1 MKKLAIALAVLATA
15 SAHAYDI
22 NSAANPALA
31 GGSVIDFESA
41 AAGSYS
47 SLTVG
52 GVSFTTGAGTSLYV
66 NTNYAG
72 NYNTVGK
79 SLANT
84 YSGDAFGLLT
94 LTFSAPTKAFGFN
107 WGAADTVWTLSAYD
121 ASNNLLG
128 SRSLDATRASNAG
141 EFFGLGFAS
150 DIAYAT
156 IAGNRSDY
164 VFVDN
169 LTLAAAVPEPSAY
182 GLMAIG
188 LAGLGFAA
196 RRRKTR

>member
-1 MKKLAIALAVLATA
+1 MKKIAIVLATLA
-15 SAHAYDI
+15 AMSAHAYDI
-22 NSAANPALA
+22 NSAASPALA
-31 GGSVIDFESA
+31 GGSVIDFESVA
-41 AAGSYS
+41 SGSYS

-52 GVSFTTGAGTSLYV
+52 GVNFATGAGTSLYV
-66 NTNYAG
+66 NTDYAG
-72 NYNTVGK
+72 DYNTTGK

-84 YSGDAFGLLT
+84 YNSDAFGLLT

-128 SRSLDATRASNAG
+128 SRSLAATRASNAG
-141 EFFGLGFAS
+141 EFFGLGFGS

-156 IAGNRSDY
+156 ITGDSSDY

-169 LTLAAAVPEPSAY
+169 LTLAAAVPEPSTY
-182 GLMAIG
+182 GLMALG

-196 RRRKTR
+196 RRRKAR